1 MKDRISNRPGRVLI
15 TPEDGSTPF
24 YANIAMA
31 DEPTQVGDPPTKANL
46 LTDATASKLGLG
58 ENSKVNDALVA
69 LYSRNE
75 WKKLA
80 DVGVTEEVNGVSI
93 ALNDDLRKYK
103 EVVAVGSTMKA
114 NKTVYFRGYIGS
126 DANGTQFTTV
136 QVYSNTDYKAY
147 FGGRTSIVMTDDGA
161 VFLGDVSP
169 TYNGGKPVTTTAN
182 RIYLL
187 AYGSGSSVF
196 AIGTKLIVF
205 AR

>member
-1 MKDRISNRPGRVLI
+1 MEDRVSQNPGRVLI

-24 YANIAMA
+24 YAVISMA
-31 DEPTQVGDPPTKANL
+31 DNPIVSGTPPTKANL
-46 LTDATASKLGLG
+46 LTDSTATLLDITNRAI
-58 ENSKVNDALVA
+58 VNEALIA
-69 LYSRNE
+69 LYNRNE

-80 DVGVTEEVNGVSI
+80 DVEVTEEVSGVSI
-93 ALNDDLRKYK
+93 ALNDDLRNHK
-103 EVVAVGSTMKA
+103 EVVVVGSTMKL
-114 NKTVYFRGYIGS
+114 NKPVYFRGYIGL

-136 QVYSNTDYKAY
+136 QVLSNTNYNAY
-147 FGGRTSIVMTDDGA
+147 FGERTSIVMTDDGA
-161 VFLGDVSP
+161 VFIGDVSP

-196 AIGTKLIVF
+196 GIGTKLIVF